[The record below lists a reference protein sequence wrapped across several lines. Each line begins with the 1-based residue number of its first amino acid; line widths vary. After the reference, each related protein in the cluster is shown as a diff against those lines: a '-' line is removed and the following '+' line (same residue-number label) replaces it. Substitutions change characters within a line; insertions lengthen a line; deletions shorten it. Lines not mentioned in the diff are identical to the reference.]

1 MDTINYKRMKLLK
14 IEKQNDFIYIT
25 YEKTYL
31 FFFKK
36 VFTDRIVSVTEY
48 FYATLWKER
57 IAYKSFVLCKN
68 GVKLN
73 KRLNDLLN
81 TLTENLKNGETLN
94 LN

>member
-1 MDTINYKRMKLLK
+1 MKLLK

-48 FYATLWKER
+48 FYSTPNGR
-57 IAYKSFVLCKN
+57 VPYKKFILCKN
-68 GVKLN
+68 GAKLN

-94 LN
+94 LNF

>member
-1 MDTINYKRMKLLK
+1 MKLLK

-36 VFTDRIVSVTEY
+36 VFTDIIVSVTEY
-48 FYATLWKER
+48 FYSTTNG
-57 IAYKSFVLCKN
+57 IVPYKRFVLCKN

>member
-1 MDTINYKRMKLLK
+1 MKLLK

-36 VFTDRIVSVTEY
+36 VFTDRIVCVTEY
-48 FYATLWKER
+48 FYYTQNGR
-57 IAYKSFVLCKN
+57 VPYKRFVLCKN

-81 TLTENLKNGETLN
+81 TLTENLK
-94 LN
+94 

>member
-1 MDTINYKRMKLLK
+1 MKLLK

-25 YEKTYL
+25 YENTYL
-31 FFFKK
+31 LFFKK

-48 FYATLWKER
+48 FYATPNGRVPCK
-57 IAYKSFVLCKN
+57 KFVLCKN
-68 GVKLN
+68 GAKLN

-81 TLTENLKNGETLN
+81 TLTENLKNGEILN

>member
-1 MDTINYKRMKLLK
+1 MKLLK
-14 IEKQNDFIYIT
+14 IEKQNDFTYIT

-48 FYATLWKER
+48 FYSTPNGNIIR
-57 IAYKSFVLCKN
+57 YRFIFCKN
-68 GVKLN
+68 GKKLSEN
-73 KRLNDLLN
+73 LNYVLN

>member
-1 MDTINYKRMKLLK
+1 MKLLK

-36 VFTDRIVSVTEY
+36 VFIDRIVSVTEY
-48 FYATLWKER
+48 FHSTPNGRVPHKRFA
-57 IAYKSFVLCKN
+57 LCKN
-68 GVKLN
+68 GAKLN

-81 TLTENLKNGETLN
+81 TLTENLKNGEILN

>member
-1 MDTINYKRMKLLK
+1 MKLLK

-36 VFTDRIVSVTEY
+36 VFSDRIVSVTEY
-48 FYATLWKER
+48 FYSNPNGRVPNKR
-57 IAYKSFVLCKN
+57 FVLCKN
-68 GVKLN
+68 GAKLN

>member
-1 MDTINYKRMKLLK
+1 MKLLK

-31 FFFKK
+31 LFFKK

-48 FYATLWKER
+48 FYSTPNVR
-57 IAYKSFVLCKN
+57 VPYKRFVLCKN
-68 GVKLN
+68 GAKLN

>member
-1 MDTINYKRMKLLK
+1 MKLLK
-14 IEKQNDFIYIT
+14 IEKQNDFTYIT

-48 FYATLWKER
+48 FYSTPNGR
-57 IAYKSFVLCKN
+57 VPYKRFILCKN
-68 GVKLN
+68 GEKLN

-81 TLTENLKNGETLN
+81 ALTGKLENGEIIN

>member
-1 MDTINYKRMKLLK
+1 MKLLK

-48 FYATLWKER
+48 FYATPNGR
-57 IAYKSFVLCKN
+57 VPYKRFVFCKN
-68 GVKLN
+68 GAKLN
-73 KRLNDLLN
+73 KRLNYLLN

>member
-1 MDTINYKRMKLLK
+1 MKLLK

-48 FYATLWKER
+48 FYLLQTR
-57 IAYKSFVLCKN
+57 VPYKRFVLCKN
-68 GVKLN
+68 GAKIN
-73 KRLNDLLN
+73 KRLNDSLN

>member
-1 MDTINYKRMKLLK
+1 MKLLK

-36 VFTDRIVSVTEY
+36 VFTDRIVCVTEY
-48 FYATLWKER
+48 FYSTPNIR
-57 IAYKSFVLCKN
+57 VPYKRFVLCKN

-73 KRLNDLLN
+73 KSLNDLLN

>member
-1 MDTINYKRMKLLK
+1 MKLIK

-31 FFFKK
+31 FLFKK
-36 VFTDRIVSVTEY
+36 VFTDRIVCVTEY
-48 FYATLWKER
+48 FYLLQTR
-57 IAYKSFVLCKN
+57 VPYKRFVLCKN
-68 GVKLN
+68 GAKIN

>member
-1 MDTINYKRMKLLK
+1 MKLLK

-25 YEKTYL
+25 YEKNYL

-48 FYATLWKER
+48 FYSTPNGRVPYER
-57 IAYKSFVLCKN
+57 FVLCKN
-68 GVKLN
+68 GAKLN

>member
-1 MDTINYKRMKLLK
+1 MKLLK
-14 IEKQNDFIYIT
+14 IEKQNDFINIT

-36 VFTDRIVSVTEY
+36 VFTDRIIDVFQYYYSTPNGREPH
-48 FYATLWKER
+48 R
-57 IAYKSFVLCKN
+57 RFVFCKN
-68 GVKLN
+68 GAKLN

>member
-1 MDTINYKRMKLLK
+1 MDIINYKRMKLLK

-36 VFTDRIVSVTEY
+36 VFTDRIVCVTEY
-48 FYATLWKER
+48 FYSTPNR
-57 IAYKSFVLCKN
+57 RVPYKRFVLCKN
-68 GVKLN
+68 GAKLN
-73 KRLNDLLN
+73 KRLNNLLN
-81 TLTENLKNGETLN
+81 TLIENLKNGKTLN

>member
-1 MDTINYKRMKLLK
+1 MKLLK

-25 YEKTYL
+25 YEKNYL

-36 VFTDRIVSVTEY
+36 VSTDRIVSVTEY
-48 FYATLWKER
+48 FYATPNGR
-57 IAYKSFVLCKN
+57 VPYKRFVLCKN
-68 GVKLN
+68 GAKLN

>member
-1 MDTINYKRMKLLK
+1 MELLK

-25 YEKTYL
+25 YKKTYL

-57 IAYKSFVLCKN
+57 IAYKRFVLCKN
-68 GVKLN
+68 GTKLN

>member
-1 MDTINYKRMKLLK
+1 MKLLK

-48 FYATLWKER
+48 FYSTPNGR
-57 IAYKSFVLCKN
+57 VAY
-68 GVKLN
+68 
-73 KRLNDLLN
+73 
-81 TLTENLKNGETLN
+81 
-94 LN
+94 

>member
-1 MDTINYKRMKLLK
+1 MDTINYKRIIMKLLK

-36 VFTDRIVSVTEY
+36 VFTDRIVSFTEY
-48 FYATLWKER
+48 
-57 IAYKSFVLCKN
+57 FVLCKN
-68 GVKLN
+68 GAKLN

>member
-1 MDTINYKRMKLLK
+1 MKLLK

-36 VFTDRIVSVTEY
+36 VFTDRIINIALG
-48 FYATLWKER
+48 FYSTPNGNVIR
-57 IAYKSFVLCKN
+57 YIFIFCKN
-68 GVKLN
+68 GKKLSEE
-73 KRLNDLLN
+73 LNYVLSK
-81 TLTENLKNGETLN
+81 LTENLKNGETLN